1 MDTEN
6 MENSNPLQKYY
17 RQPIIYI
24 KLPSGG
30 RYYPKDVFTPTETG
44 DIPILPMT
52 VKDELAFKT
61 PDAMINGQATVDVIK
76 SCVPNL
82 LDPWKMVNY
91 DTDAVLLAIRIATYG
106 ETMDISFRVPGTDE
120 EQSHSLNLPALL
132 EDLGK
137 ANIEDQTTTSKGFKI
152 EIQPLDYRTLT
163 KIQIAR
169 FEQQKMYG
177 TIDSSAMTEEQKQTA
192 FAKSFETLNTVNFS
206 LLVDSI
212 KSITTPEG
220 NKVVDR
226 AQIIEFCNKA
236 DTKTITEIQEKL
248 SDLRLQAQI
257 PPLKIKTTEDQI
269 KKGAPASFEVPVTY
283 DNSNFFG

>member
-1 MDTEN
+1 MDTKN
-6 MENSNPLQKYY
+6 MENTNPLQKYY
-17 RQPIIYI
+17 RQPAIYI

-30 RYYPKDVFTPTETG
+30 RYYPREVFTPTETG

-82 LDPWKMVNY
+82 LDPWRMVNY

-106 ETMDISFRVPGTDE
+106 ETMDINFRVPGTNE
-120 EQSHSLNLPALL
+120 EQSHTLNLPALL

-137 ANIEDQTTTSKGFKI
+137 AKIEDETTTSKGFKVV
-152 EIQPLDYRTLT
+152 IQPLDYRTLT

-177 TIDSSAMTEEQKQTA
+177 TIDSSAMTEEQKQQA

-212 KSITTPEG
+212 KSITTPDG
-220 NKVVDR
+220 NTVVDR
-226 AQIIEFCNKA
+226 AQIIEFCNNA

-248 SDLRLQAQI
+248 SSLRVQAQI

>member
-1 MDTEN
+1 
-6 MENSNPLQKYY
+6 MENTNPLQKYY
-17 RQPIIYI
+17 RQPAIYI

-30 RYYPKDVFTPTETG
+30 RYYPKEVFTPTETG
-44 DIPILPMT
+44 EIPILPMA

-61 PDAMINGQATVDVIK
+61 PDAMINGQSTVDVIK
-76 SCVPNL
+76 SCVPNM

-106 ETMDISFRVPGTDE
+106 ETMDVNFRVPVTNE
-120 EQSHSLNLPALL
+120 EQSHTLNLPALL
-132 EDLGK
+132 EDLGRADIVDETMTLTK
-137 ANIEDQTTTSKGFKI
+137 FKI
-152 EIQPLDYRTLT
+152 EIEPLTYKSLT

-177 TIDSSAMTEEQKQTA
+177 TIDNSTMTDEAKQSA
-192 FAKSFETLNTVNFS
+192 FAKSFETLNMVNFS

-226 AQIIEFCNKA
+226 AQIIEFCNNA
-236 DTKTITEIQEKL
+236 DAKTVTEIQEKL
-248 SDLRLQAQI
+248 SDLRVQAQI
-257 PPLKIKTTEDQI
+257 PPLRIKTTEDQI
-269 KKGAPASFEVPVTY
+269 KKGAPTSFEVPVTF
-283 DNSNFFG
+283 DSSNFFG

>member
-1 MDTEN
+1 MT
-6 MENSNPLQKYY
+6 ENSNPLGQYY
-17 RQPIIYI
+17 RQPQIYI

-30 RYYPKDVFTPTETG
+30 RYYPKEVYTPTETG
-44 DIPILPMT
+44 EIPILPMT
-52 VKDELAFKT
+52 AKDEMAFKT
-61 PDAMINGQATVDVIK
+61 PDAMINGQSTVDVIK

-106 ETMDISFRVPGTDE
+106 ETMDITFRVPGTE
-120 EQSHSLNLPALL
+120 EDQQHSMNLPALL
-132 EDLGK
+132 EDIGR
-137 ANIEDQTTTSKGFKI
+137 IEIADSTTTSKGFKI
-152 EIQPLDYRTLT
+152 DIQPLDYKTLT

-177 TIDSSAMTEEQKQTA
+177 TIDSSSMTEEQKQTA
-192 FAKSFETLNTVNFS
+192 FAKSFETLNMVNFS

-212 KSITTPEG
+212 KSITTPKG
-220 NKVVDR
+220 DTVTDR
-226 AQIIEFCNKA
+226 AQLIEFCDKA

-248 SDLRLQAQI
+248 SELRLQAQI
-257 PPLKIKTTEDQI
+257 APLKIKTTEEQI
-269 KKGAPASFEVPVTY
+269 KKGAPASFEVPVTF

>member
-1 MDTEN
+1 
-6 MENSNPLQKYY
+6 MENTNPLQKYY

-226 AQIIEFCNKA
+226 AQIIEICNKA

>member
-1 MDTEN
+1 MT
-6 MENSNPLQKYY
+6 ENSNPLGQYY
-17 RQPIIYI
+17 RQPQIYI

-30 RYYPKDVFTPTETG
+30 RYYPKEVFTPTETG
-44 DIPILPMT
+44 EIPILPMT
-52 VKDELAFKT
+52 AKDEMAFKT
-61 PDAMINGQATVDVIK
+61 PDAMINGQSTVDVIK

-106 ETMDISFRVPGTDE
+106 ETMDITFRVPGTE
-120 EQSHSLNLPALL
+120 EDQQHSMNLPALL
-132 EDLGK
+132 EDIGRIDI
-137 ANIEDQTTTSKGFKI
+137 ADSTTTSKGFKI
-152 EIQPLDYRTLT
+152 DIQPLDYKTLT

-177 TIDSSAMTEEQKQTA
+177 TIDSSSMTEEQKQTA
-192 FAKSFETLNTVNFS
+192 FAKSFETLNMVNFS

-212 KSITTPEG
+212 KSITTPKG
-220 NKVVDR
+220 DTVTDR
-226 AQIIEFCNKA
+226 AQLIEFCDKA

-248 SDLRLQAQI
+248 SGLRLQAQV
-257 PPLKIKTTEDQI
+257 PPLKIKTSEEQI
-269 KKGAPASFEVPVTY
+269 KKGAPASFEVPVTF

>member
-1 MDTEN
+1 
-6 MENSNPLQKYY
+6 MENTNPLQKYY

>member
-1 MDTEN
+1 
-6 MENSNPLQKYY
+6 MENTNPLQKYY
-17 RQPIIYI
+17 RQPAIYI

-30 RYYPKDVFTPTETG
+30 RYYPKEVFTPTETG

-76 SCVPNL
+76 SCVPNM

-106 ETMDISFRVPGTDE
+106 ETMDINFRVPGTNE
-120 EQSHSLNLPALL
+120 EQSHTLNLPALL

-137 ANIEDQTTTSKGFKI
+137 AKIEDETTTSKGFKV

-177 TIDSSAMTEEQKQTA
+177 TIDSSAMTEEQKQQA

-212 KSITTPEG
+212 KSITTPDG
-220 NKVVDR
+220 NTVVDR
-226 AQIIEFCNKA
+226 AQIIEFCNNA

-248 SDLRLQAQI
+248 SALRVQAQI

>member
-1 MDTEN
+1 
-6 MENSNPLQKYY
+6 MENTNPLQKYY
-17 RQPIIYI
+17 RQPAIYI

-30 RYYPKDVFTPTETG
+30 RYYAKEVFTPTETG
-44 DIPILPMT
+44 EIPILPMT

-61 PDAMINGQATVDVIK
+61 PDAMINGQSTVDVIK

-106 ETMDISFRVPGTDE
+106 ETMDVNFRVPVTNE
-120 EQSHSLNLPALL
+120 EQSHTLNLPALL
-132 EDLGK
+132 EDLGR
-137 ANIEDQTTTSKGFKI
+137 AEIVDETMTSTKFKI
-152 EIQPLDYRTLT
+152 EIEPLTYKSLT

-177 TIDSSAMTEEQKQTA
+177 TIDNSTMTDEAKQSA
-192 FAKSFETLNTVNFS
+192 FAKSFETLNMVNFS

-220 NKVVDR
+220 NTVVDR
-226 AQIIEFCNKA
+226 AQIIEFCNNA
-236 DTKTITEIQEKL
+236 DAKTVTEIQEKL
-248 SDLRLQAQI
+248 SDLRVQAQI
-257 PPLKIKTTEDQI
+257 PPLRIKTTEDQI
-269 KKGAPASFEVPVTY
+269 KKGAPTSFEVPVTF
-283 DNSNFFG
+283 DSSNFFG

>member
-1 MDTEN
+1 

-17 RQPIIYI
+17 RQPAIYI

-30 RYYPKDVFTPTETG
+30 RYYPREVFTPTETG

-220 NKVVDR
+220 NTVVDR

>member
-1 MDTEN
+1 MDTKN
-6 MENSNPLQKYY
+6 MENTNPLQKYY
-17 RQPIIYI
+17 RQPAIYI

-30 RYYPKDVFTPTETG
+30 RYYPKEVFTPTETG
-44 DIPILPMT
+44 EIPILPMT

-61 PDAMINGQATVDVIK
+61 PDAMINGQSTVDVIK

-106 ETMDISFRVPGTDE
+106 ETMDVNFRVPVTNE
-120 EQSHSLNLPALL
+120 EQSHTLNLPALL
-132 EDLGK
+132 EDLGRAK
-137 ANIEDQTTTSKGFKI
+137 IVDETMTSTKFKI
-152 EIQPLDYRTLT
+152 EIEPLTYKSLT

-177 TIDSSAMTEEQKQTA
+177 TIDNSTMTDEAKQSA
-192 FAKSFETLNTVNFS
+192 FAKSFETLNMVNFS

-226 AQIIEFCNKA
+226 AQIIEFCNNA
-236 DTKTITEIQEKL
+236 DAKTVTEIQEKL
-248 SDLRLQAQI
+248 SDLRVQAQI

-269 KKGAPASFEVPVTY
+269 KKGAPTSFEVPVTF
-283 DNSNFFG
+283 DSSNFFG

>member
-1 MDTEN
+1 MDTKN

-17 RQPIIYI
+17 RQPAIYI

-30 RYYPKDVFTPTETG
+30 RYYPREVFTPTETG
-44 DIPILPMT
+44 EIPILPMT

-106 ETMDISFRVPGTDE
+106 ETMDITFRVPGTNE
-120 EQSHSLNLPALL
+120 EQSHTLNLPALL
-132 EDLGK
+132 EDLGRAK
-137 ANIEDQTTTSKGFKI
+137 IEDETTTSKGFKV
-152 EIQPLDYRTLT
+152 EIVPLDYKTLT

-177 TIDSSAMTEEQKQTA
+177 TIDSSAMTEEQKQQA

-220 NKVVDR
+220 NTVVDR

-248 SDLRLQAQI
+248 SALRVQAQI

-269 KKGAPASFEVPVTY
+269 KKGAPTSFEVPVTY

>member
-1 MDTEN
+1 
-6 MENSNPLQKYY
+6 MENTNPLQKYY
-17 RQPIIYI
+17 RQPAIYI

-30 RYYPKDVFTPTETG
+30 RYYPREVFTPTETG

-220 NKVVDR
+220 NTVIDR

>member
-1 MDTEN
+1 
-6 MENSNPLQKYY
+6 MENTNPLQKYY
-17 RQPIIYI
+17 RQPAIYI

-30 RYYPKDVFTPTETG
+30 RYYPKEVFTPTETG
-44 DIPILPMT
+44 EIPILPMT

-61 PDAMINGQATVDVIK
+61 PDAMINGQSTVDVIK

-106 ETMDISFRVPGTDE
+106 ETMDVNFRVPVTNE
-120 EQSHSLNLPALL
+120 EQSHTLNLPALL
-132 EDLGK
+132 EDLGR
-137 ANIEDQTTTSKGFKI
+137 AEIVDETITSTKFKI
-152 EIQPLDYRTLT
+152 EIEPLTYKSLT

-177 TIDSSAMTEEQKQTA
+177 TIDNSTMTDEAKQSA
-192 FAKSFETLNTVNFS
+192 FSKSFETLNMVNFS

-220 NKVVDR
+220 NTVVDR
-226 AQIIEFCNKA
+226 AQIIEFCNNA
-236 DTKTITEIQEKL
+236 DAKTVTEIQEKL
-248 SDLRLQAQI
+248 SDLRVQAQI
-257 PPLKIKTTEDQI
+257 PPLRIKATEDQI
-269 KKGAPASFEVPVTY
+269 KKGAPTSFEVPVTF
-283 DNSNFFG
+283 DSSNFFG